1 MYLKVLKNPTIRR
14 LSIVQI
20 FVYFGAWFSNVAIYT
35 MVLKFD
41 VSPLLNSLVV
51 VMYALPGLLAPINGA
66 IVDKMPFKKFMLLLM
81 FVELTMTLMYLSIHS
96 ISQIYLLMLFIFIR
110 TLSAFLFFIFEMSLL
125 PQIVKGDELR
135 LTNELHSMIW
145 AICYA
150 LGMAIGGL
158 SVHYLGIYNTI
169 LVDAG
174 LFVIAILLFYTIKID
189 VKKVSEHSLVKLIK
203 DGFFYLKEHK
213 LMIHLIILHAL
224 VAFTSFDALINL
236 LADYEYKEIIA
247 IPLAIGWL
255 NAVRAFGLVIG
266 PLFIGKI
273 IDHTNLHKIFF
284 LQGVVVIVWA
294 FVQKDFYMSILSM
307 VFIGFFTTT
316 LWSYTY
322 TLIQTHTQKEFLGR
336 VVAYND
342 MIFMSVSIL
351 VSIFIGVAYKSG
363 VSLQMISFT
372 LGFGFIV
379 GGIYYM
385 WFKNRYH
392 DFLESKSD

>member
-1 MYLKVLKNPTIRR
+1 
-14 LSIVQI
+14 
-20 FVYFGAWFSNVAIYT
+20 
-35 MVLKFD
+35 
-41 VSPLLNSLVV
+41 
-51 VMYALPGLLAPINGA
+51 
-66 IVDKMPFKKFMLLLM
+66 
-81 FVELTMTLMYLSIHS
+81 
-96 ISQIYLLMLFIFIR
+96 
-110 TLSAFLFFIFEMSLL
+110 
-125 PQIVKGDELR
+125 
-135 LTNELHSMIW
+135 
-145 AICYA
+145 
-150 LGMAIGGL
+150 
-158 SVHYLGIYNTI
+158 
-169 LVDAG
+169 VDAG